1 MENNLLSIVLLLTND
16 TVVAIF
22 HGSKRQNPLRSTHLF
37 FSNLLGGFLGLWLGF
52 GGLGNLSL
60 DIGVLSLSSL
70 LGGLGIL
77 GVIGRDF
84 DTEFGS
90 LDGDTSH
97 ALGVE
102 RSSGLVEEEGLDFLE
117 GSIEVVLGKTA
128 DLLSG
133 GDKSGRGG
141 ERKGRTSDGVGSCE
155 RVDAGHR
162 GGESD
167 SSNNFHF
174 DVCVVFAK
182 KDIVSQVIDNCESCV
197 EIENSATSAQLSI
210 ILF

>member
-1 MENNLLSIVLLLTND
+1 M
-16 TVVAIF
+16 
-22 HGSKRQNPLRSTHLF
+22 
-37 FSNLLGGFLGLWLGF
+37 
-52 GGLGNLSL
+52 
-60 DIGVLSLSSL
+60 SLSSL

-141 ERKGRTSDGVGSCE
+141 ERKGRTSDGVGSRE
-155 RVDAGHR
+155 RVDAGHG

-167 SSNNFHF
+167 GSNNFHF
-174 DVCVVFAK
+174 DVVFAK